1 MTPDGS
7 RFPAP
12 EHCARLT
19 DMSGYTIRRYRPGD
33 AGAVL
38 AMADRLTVGVAP
50 WRDADAV
57 RTAVRGWVSGAIS
70 GSGDGPVWV
79 AELGGAVVGFVHAG
93 ERAHFSGERD
103 GYVGELVVAEAA
115 ERHGIGR
122 ALLAAAEDWAAG
134 RGLRRLSLETG
145 AANTTARAFYAALGY
160 QEEDVRLSR
169 SIAPRTGS

>member
-1 MTPDGS
+1 
-7 RFPAP
+7 
-12 EHCARLT
+12 
-19 DMSGYTIRRYRPGD
+19 MSGYTIRRYEPRD
-33 AGAVL
+33 ARAVL

-50 WRDADAV
+50 WRDAGAV
-57 RTAVRGWVSGAIS
+57 RTAVRGWVSGAL
-70 GSGDGPVWV
+70 SGDPITGDPVWV
-79 AELGGAVVGFVHAG
+79 AELDGAVVGFVHAG
-93 ERAHFSGERD
+93 ERTHFSGERD
-103 GYVGELVVAEAA
+103 GYVGELVVAEPAA
-115 ERHGIGR
+115 RRGIGR